1 MLFWHL
7 SLSGAQLCGGQGGYK
22 IGIGKRITQMKH
34 NTITRLCSLAAAAV
48 LAVSCIAL
56 TGCGSSAS
64 SAASSTASTAA
75 SAAAAGDNSCGEN
88 VTWTLADGTLTISGT
103 GRMTDYSSNSPAPWA
118 DQADQITAV
127 VVEAGVTTVGGSS
140 FKGCTNLTT
149 VTLADGVEY
158 IETAAFNGCTAL
170 SDITIPES
178 VGYIKT
184 GAFKD
189 CNALTSVTV
198 RSNCRIDMNVF
209 PSTVEINRYAD

>member
-1 MLFWHL
+1 M
-7 SLSGAQLCGGQGGYK
+7 
-22 IGIGKRITQMKH
+22 KR

-118 DQADQITAV
+118 DQADQITT
-127 VVEAGVTTVGGSS
+127 VEVEGTVTSVGATA
-140 FKGCTNLTT
+140 FKDCTALTT
-149 VTLADGVEY
+149 VNIADGVEY
-158 IETAAFNGCTAL
+158 IEAGAFNGCTAL
-170 SDITIPES
+170 TEVNIPLS

-189 CNALTSVTV
+189 CTALTSVTI
-198 RSNCRIDMNVF
+198 RDNCRLDMNVF
-209 PSTVEINRYAD
+209 PDTVEVNHAEG

>member
-1 MLFWHL
+1 M
-7 SLSGAQLCGGQGGYK
+7 
-22 IGIGKRITQMKH
+22 KR

-103 GRMTDYSSNSPAPWA
+103 GRMTNFTSDSPAPWA
-118 DQADQITAV
+118 DQADQITK
-127 VVEAGVTTVGGSS
+127 VEVEG
-140 FKGCTNLTT
+140 T
-149 VTLADGVEY
+149 VTSIGAV
-158 IETAAFNGCTAL
+158 AFNGCTAL
-170 SDITIPES
+170 TDITIPES

-189 CNALTSVTV
+189 CNALTSVTI
-198 RSNCRIDMNVF
+198 RDNCRLDMNVF
-209 PSTVEINRYAD
+209 PTTVEVNHSEG

>member
-1 MLFWHL
+1 M
-7 SLSGAQLCGGQGGYK
+7 
-22 IGIGKRITQMKH
+22 KR

-103 GRMTDYSSNSPAPWA
+103 GRMTNFTSDSPAPWA
-118 DQADQITAV
+118 DQADQITN
-127 VVEAGVTTVGGSS
+127 VEVEG
-140 FKGCTNLTT
+140 T
-149 VTLADGVEY
+149 VTSIGAG
-158 IETAAFNGCTAL
+158 AFNGCTAL
-170 SDITIPES
+170 TDITIPES

-189 CNALTSVTV
+189 CNALTSVTI
-198 RSNCRIDMNVF
+198 RDNCRLDMNVF
-209 PSTVEINRYAD
+209 PTTVEVNHSEG

>member
-1 MLFWHL
+1 M
-7 SLSGAQLCGGQGGYK
+7 
-22 IGIGKRITQMKH
+22 KR

-103 GRMTDYSSNSPAPWA
+103 GRMTNFTKDAPAPWA
-118 DQADQITAV
+118 DQADQITT
-127 VVEAGVTTVGGSS
+127 VEVEGTVTSVGATA
-140 FKGCTNLTT
+140 FKDCTALTT
-149 VTLADGVEY
+149 VNIADGVEY
-158 IETAAFNGCTAL
+158 IEAGAFNGCTAL
-170 SDITIPES
+170 TEVNIPLS

-189 CNALTSVTV
+189 CNALTSVTI
-198 RSNCRIDMNVF
+198 RDNCRLDMNVF
-209 PSTVEINRYAD
+209 PTTVEVNYAEG

>member
-1 MLFWHL
+1 M
-7 SLSGAQLCGGQGGYK
+7 
-22 IGIGKRITQMKH
+22 
-34 NTITRLCSLAAAAV
+34 
-48 LAVSCIAL
+48 SCIAL

-64 SAASSTASTAA
+64 SAASSAASTAA

-103 GRMTDYSSNSPAPWA
+103 GRMTDYNSNSPAPWA

-140 FKGCTNLTT
+140 FKGCTNL
-149 VTLADGVEY
+149 
-158 IETAAFNGCTAL
+158 

-198 RSNCRIDMNVF
+198 RSNCRIDTNVF
-209 PSTVEINRYAD
+209 PATVEVNRYAD

>member
-1 MLFWHL
+1 M
-7 SLSGAQLCGGQGGYK
+7 
-22 IGIGKRITQMKH
+22 KR

-103 GRMTDYSSNSPAPWA
+103 GRMTNFTKDAPAPWA
-118 DQADQITAV
+118 DQADQITT
-127 VVEAGVTTVGGSS
+127 VEVEGTVTSVGATA
-140 FKGCTNLTT
+140 FKDCTALTT
-149 VTLADGVEY
+149 VNIADGVEY
-158 IETAAFNGCTAL
+158 IEAGAFNGCTAL
-170 SDITIPES
+170 TEVNIPLS

-184 GAFKD
+184 GAFKG
-189 CNALTSVTV
+189 CTALTSVTI
-198 RSNCRIDMNVF
+198 RDNCRLDMNVF
-209 PSTVEINRYAD
+209 PDTVEVNRAEG

>member
-1 MLFWHL
+1 M
-7 SLSGAQLCGGQGGYK
+7 
-22 IGIGKRITQMKH
+22 
-34 NTITRLCSLAAAAV
+34 
-48 LAVSCIAL
+48 
-56 TGCGSSAS
+56 
-64 SAASSTASTAA
+64 
-75 SAAAAGDNSCGEN
+75 
-88 VTWTLADGTLTISGT
+88 
-103 GRMTDYSSNSPAPWA
+103 
-118 DQADQITAV
+118 

-198 RSNCRIDMNVF
+198 RSNCRIDTNVF
-209 PSTVEINRYAD
+209 PATVEVNRYAD

>member
-1 MLFWHL
+1 M
-7 SLSGAQLCGGQGGYK
+7 
-22 IGIGKRITQMKH
+22 KR

-103 GRMTDYSSNSPAPWA
+103 GRMTNFTSDSPAPWA
-118 DQADQITAV
+118 DQADQITNVEVEGTVTSIGAV
-127 VVEAGVTTVGGSS
+127 A

-149 VTLADGVEY
+149 VNIADGVEY
-158 IETAAFNGCTAL
+158 IEAGAFNGCTAL
-170 SDITIPES
+170 TEVNIPLS

-189 CNALTSVTV
+189 CNALTSVTI
-198 RSNCRIDMNVF
+198 RDNCRLDMNVF
-209 PSTVEINRYAD
+209 PTTVEVNHSEG

>member
-1 MLFWHL
+1 M
-7 SLSGAQLCGGQGGYK
+7 
-22 IGIGKRITQMKH
+22 
-34 NTITRLCSLAAAAV
+34 
-48 LAVSCIAL
+48 
-56 TGCGSSAS
+56 
-64 SAASSTASTAA
+64 
-75 SAAAAGDNSCGEN
+75 
-88 VTWTLADGTLTISGT
+88 
-103 GRMTDYSSNSPAPWA
+103 
-118 DQADQITAV
+118 
-127 VVEAGVTTVGGSS
+127 TTVGGSS

-209 PSTVEINRYAD
+209 PATVEVNRYAD

>member
-1 MLFWHL
+1 M
-7 SLSGAQLCGGQGGYK
+7 
-22 IGIGKRITQMKH
+22 KR

-64 SAASSTASTAA
+64 SAASSAASTAA
-75 SAAAAGDNSCGEN
+75 SAAAAGDNSCGEG

-103 GRMTDYSSNSPAPWA
+103 GRMTNFTSDSPAPWA
-118 DQADQITAV
+118 DQADQITNVEVEGTVTSIGAV
-127 VVEAGVTTVGGSS
+127 A

-149 VTLADGVEY
+149 VNIADGVEY
-158 IETAAFNGCTAL
+158 IEAGAFNGCTAL
-170 SDITIPES
+170 TDITIPES

-189 CNALTSVTV
+189 CSALTSVTI
-198 RSNCRIDMNVF
+198 RDNCRLDMNVF
-209 PSTVEINRYAD
+209 PTTVEVNHSEG

>member
-1 MLFWHL
+1 M
-7 SLSGAQLCGGQGGYK
+7 
-22 IGIGKRITQMKH
+22 KR

-103 GRMTDYSSNSPAPWA
+103 GRMTNFTSDSPAPWA
-118 DQADQITAV
+118 DQADQITNVEVEGTVTSIGAV
-127 VVEAGVTTVGGSS
+127 A

-149 VTLADGVEY
+149 V
-158 IETAAFNGCTAL
+158 N
-170 SDITIPES
+170 IPES

-189 CNALTSVTV
+189 CNALTSVTI
-198 RSNCRIDMNVF
+198 RDNCRLDMNVF
-209 PSTVEINRYAD
+209 PTTVEVNHSEG